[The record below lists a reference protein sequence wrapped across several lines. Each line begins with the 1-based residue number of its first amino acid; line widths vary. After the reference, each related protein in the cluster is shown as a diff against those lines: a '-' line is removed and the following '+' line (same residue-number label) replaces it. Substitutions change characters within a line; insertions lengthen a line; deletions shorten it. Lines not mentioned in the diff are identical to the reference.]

1 MRRPPC
7 DVLIPEG
14 KGSLAFF
21 HGSFPAEDGP
31 NYLQVPA
38 SSGFSGDSAGE
49 QSVWGFPGDGN
60 GNPLQYSSLG
70 NPMDRG
76 AWWAIVHGVAKS
88 QTQLSDFH
96 QLLFSPPSHFPLFLL
111 MWITIQKAVIPLCQ
125 ALVAHESWLNLHNHT
140 LWDLWVSQSRLP
152 PASAW
157 ELNCSIFRNPGR
169 LLLNRAVPKNKMI

>member
-49 QSVWGFPGDGN
+49 QSV
-60 GNPLQYSSLG
+60 
-70 NPMDRG
+70 
-76 AWWAIVHGVAKS
+76 
-88 QTQLSDFH
+88 
-96 QLLFSPPSHFPLFLL
+96 
-111 MWITIQKAVIPLCQ
+111 
-125 ALVAHESWLNLHNHT
+125 
-140 LWDLWVSQSRLP
+140 
-152 PASAW
+152 
-157 ELNCSIFRNPGR
+157 
-169 LLLNRAVPKNKMI
+169 